1 MHSTN
6 GSSCNSWL
14 HLKVSVLWIWQVRYC
29 TDNIFQ
35 MYYSWILSVKFCAF
49 VVKWMHCQEL
59 SNALL
64 YIFFYQPFQA
74 SFLTNNKITI
84 ILSITCV
91 FNDITLFLYF
101 FCCELQFLVNEWFLV
116 YHLYIDFCC
125 RYSLTIN
132 LIKDQSQQHG
142 KAKESATST
151 SKCFDVKTDWLWMD
165 NYKKKVNL

>member
-1 MHSTN
+1 
-6 GSSCNSWL
+6 
-14 HLKVSVLWIWQVRYC
+14 
-29 TDNIFQ
+29 
-35 MYYSWILSVKFCAF
+35 
-49 VVKWMHCQEL
+49 MHC
-59 SNALL
+59 
-64 YIFFYQPFQA
+64 YHPFQA

-151 SKCFDVKTDWLWMD
+151 PKCFDVKTDWLWMD
-165 NYKKKVNL
+165 NYKKKLIYNLGRTSYCVWKYWIPCSPLRNV